1 MKFITKDKTGQT
13 RRLETG
19 NSSAGFKHIV
29 ERHGNDYKKAFNINK
44 ENTLQIKKLLQK
56 VD

>member
-1 MKFITKDKTGQT
+1 MKFITYDRTCQT
-13 RRLETG
+13 RRIETR

>member
-1 MKFITKDKTGQT
+1 MKFITKNRTGQT

-29 ERHGNDYKKAFNINK
+29 ERHGNDYKKAFNIDKEKISNK
-44 ENTLQIKKLLQK
+44 IKKVITK
-56 VD
+56 R

>member
-44 ENTLQIKKLLQK
+44 ENTL
-56 VD
+56 